1 MNPFHHARD
10 LAAGIRGAR
19 LVGLDSSNHIV
30 LADEPAW
37 QAFMSEI
44 TDFIEPDRQ
53 RAPEVFADD
62 VATLVSP
69 RELDILRLAAAGYD
83 NDAIAAELFL
93 SVRTVERHL
102 QNAYAKLGLSGRTAR
117 TAAVARLLSGA

>member
-1 MNPFHHARD
+1 MR
-10 LAAGIRGAR
+10 
-19 LVGLDSSNHIV
+19 
-30 LADEPAW
+30 
-37 QAFMSEI
+37 EI
-44 TDFIEPDRQ
+44 TEFMEPDRQ
-53 RAPEVFADD
+53 STAEVVADD
-62 VATLVSP
+62 VAALISP

-117 TAAVARLLSGA
+117 TAAVARLLSRA